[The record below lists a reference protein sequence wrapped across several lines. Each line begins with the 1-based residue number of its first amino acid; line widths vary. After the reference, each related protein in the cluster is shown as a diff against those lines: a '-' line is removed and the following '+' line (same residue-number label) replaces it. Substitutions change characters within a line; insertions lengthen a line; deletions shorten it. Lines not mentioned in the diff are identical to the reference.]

1 MLMHTYRESDVTVL
15 LHPVAPE
22 FLSIEQK
29 EQKIQAGVHYSRLLS
44 KESQP
49 KVQYLDLFDQQV
61 ATFGQELANDLL
73 TLAGMIIAKRSNPVL
88 VSLVRAGT
96 PIGVILK
103 RLLNQA
109 GYAAPHFS
117 VSIVRDRGLDMA
129 AIAEILKQGHRAED
143 IVFID
148 GWTGKGV
155 IRRELAKS
163 LANAG
168 AEFAGLQDELFVVGD
183 IAGVADYAATRRDTL
198 IPSCLL
204 NAPVSGLISRSVTR
218 DEHGKEGHGAVF
230 LEELQAVDRSQSFV
244 DSIVEKAGVFTAHDL
259 YEKGQ
264 RGLSSAFLR
273 KHAAADMG
281 RLVARIQK
289 DFGIQN
295 VNMIKPGIGESSR
308 VLLRRVPDRLLV
320 SSLECPALA
329 HLIALAAER
338 NIPVQVYQDMPINAV
353 ALIKDVGN
361 D

>member
-1 MLMHTYRESDVTVL
+1 MLTHTYRETDVTVL
-15 LHPVAPE
+15 LHPVAPD

-29 EQKIQAGVHYSRLLS
+29 EQQIQSGVHYSRLLS
-44 KESQP
+44 KESHP
-49 KVQYLDLFDQQV
+49 KPQYLDLFDQQV
-61 ATFGQELANDLL
+61 AVFGDELAKDLL
-73 TLAGMIIAKRSNPVL
+73 TLSGMIIAKRSNPVL

-109 GYAAPHFS
+109 GYAAPHYS

-129 AIAEILKQGHRAED
+129 AIAEILKQGHKAED

-155 IRRELAKS
+155 IRRELSKS
-163 LANAG
+163 IANAG
-168 AEFAGLQDELFVVGD
+168 PEFSGLQDELFVVGD

-218 DEHGKEGHGAVF
+218 DEQGVEGHGAVF
-230 LEELQAVDRSQSFV
+230 LNELQAVDRSLAFV
-244 DSIVEKAGVFTAHDL
+244 EAIVAKAGSFTALDL

-264 RGLSSAFLR
+264 RGLSTAFLR
-273 KHAAADMG
+273 KHAAADMA

-289 DFGIQN
+289 DFSIKN

-320 SSLECPALA
+320 SSLECPALK
-329 HLIALAAER
+329 HLITLAVER
-338 NIPVQVYQDMPINAV
+338 NIPVQVYPDMPINAV
-353 ALIKDVGN
+353 ALIKDIGN